1 MVWWVLILAVV
12 AVTSYLSDVG
22 VLSFMREL
30 RVPFLNA
37 SLTSILIL
45 LCTVGLLG
53 RMLMKM
59 KIGKKEILADRI
71 IELEKKMISL
81 YGEKELD
88 KKQAPVK
95 QD

>member
-1 MVWWVLILAVV
+1 
-12 AVTSYLSDVG
+12 
-22 VLSFMREL
+22 MREL

-45 LCTVGLLG
+45 LSTVGVLG

-81 YGEKELD
+81 YGEKELG
-88 KKQAPVK
+88 KKSASVK

>member
-12 AVTSYLSDVG
+12 ATLSYLSDMG
-22 VLSFMREL
+22 ILAFMQDL

-37 SLTSILIL
+37 SLTSILVL

-59 KIGKKEILADRI
+59 KKGKKESLADRI

-81 YGEKELD
+81 YGKKELN
-88 KKQAPVK
+88 KK
-95 QD
+95 